1 MKSKIKKYSKNSIQL
16 ASRSLLNGSTIIV
29 PTDTVYGIAAL
40 ASNKKAVEK
49 IFFIK

>member
-16 ASRSLLNGSTIIV
+16 ASRSLLNGSTIIL

-40 ASNKKAVEK
+40 ASSKKAVEK
-49 IFFIK
+49 TAFI